1 MRKYISLMCGA
12 VLLALLAAGCS
23 GAFGLDG
30 KDVGE
35 LGSGAGGN
43 DKNNPFKGTV
53 WENTE
58 DGLTLSFDEDTCT
71 YATSTA
77 RAVSVNYSYICKNNN
92 GKYTATLTVPN
103 SDIEWAT
110 FTINA
115 SSASEGILTAS
126 DGSYKFTKK
135 TGSGGTGG
143 GSSSG
148 GSTVV
153 DANNPFADT
162 TWKVLSGV
170 TDLVF
175 TKDTATYANLEFSY
189 TPEKKEDGSYTATLI
204 SKLNGGNYGTFVIDT
219 LHSPYGRY
227 NVNNKGSYTCLKN
240 VAADALEDYQIE
252 DGKLVKYVGKQES
265 ITIPSS
271 VKWIGDEAFK
281 DCDFIE
287 SVRIPTSVKSIGK
300 EAFEG
305 CSSLKTVLY
314 NGTSNQWKHMLFY
327 YDQQGETI
335 GDATGL
341 KGKTIVNTTTNGISW
356 YFDSAV
362 SYWKSTYE
370 NNNTVGMQIETYAG
384 EDTKLTIPAGA
395 TQINSRA
402 FYNRTGIVSVTIPNT
417 VTEIQKEAFLNA
429 EKLASVTI
437 PNSVTSIGE
446 SAFSGCKSLAS
457 VTIPGSM
464 ESISNSMFSGCS
476 ALAEV
481 KISEGVKTFKSYVFT
496 HCESLE
502 SITIPSSVTDMGTG
516 IFNGCYNLKEVVI
529 LEGGLTEIKNNVFDG
544 LSSIQHVTIPNGV
557 TSIASSAFSEC
568 SGLAS
573 IEIPSGVTKI
583 GGNAFYGCKSLTS
596 VKIPDSVTEI
606 GGYAFSGCTG
616 LESVEIPAGTS
627 IGRSA
632 FSGCSSLTSVT
643 IPNGMTEI
651 GLYAFSKCT
660 ALQSVTIP
668 VSVKTIN
675 ASFYN
680 CGSIGVVN
688 YGGTLGQ
695 WCAVNNDGDLVSG
708 AERILL
714 SDGTDIKQK
723 TELVIPNDVT
733 EIGCAAFSGCSTIE
747 TVTIPEGV
755 TKIGWN
761 AFEKCA
767 SLTSVEIPATMKN
780 IGQDAFTGCDA
791 LKTVTY
797 KGSKN
802 NWGGVSRDKSL
813 YNKIIDGLSGKTIA
827 CTDGNLTAD

>member
-12 VLLALLAAGCS
+12 VLFALLAAGCS

-77 RAVSVNYSYICKNNN
+77 RAISVNYSYICKNNN

-135 TGSGGTGG
+135 TSGGSTGG

-175 TKDTATYANLEFSY
+175 TKDSATYANLDFSY

-227 NVNNKGSYTCLKN
+227 NVNNRGTYTCLKN
-240 VAADALEDYQIE
+240 IAAVAADYQIE
-252 DGKLVKYVGKQES
+252 DGKLVKYKGSQES

-395 TQINSRA
+395 TQIRA
-402 FYNRTGIVSVTIPNT
+402 NAFNTYYYTHNYIVSVTIPNT
-417 VTEIQKEAFLNA
+417 VTDIGQQAFRNCK
-429 EKLASVTI
+429 KLETAVISGTMA
-437 PNSVTSIGE
+437 SIGE
-446 SAFSGCKSLAS
+446 SAFYGCELLKNVTISEGVASIKNNAFQGCSSLASISIPGSVTDTGTNIFAGCASLTEVKICEGMTKLGDRLFENCSTIQNVTMPESMTSIGAWTFSKCSGLESVSIPANVTSIGKRAFGDCTGLTSVSIPDGVTSIEDQTFYNCSNLES
-457 VTIPGSM
+457 VTIPAS
-464 ESISNSMFSGCS
+464 
-476 ALAEV
+476 
-481 KISEGVKTFKSYVFT
+481 
-496 HCESLE
+496 
-502 SITIPSSVTDMGTG
+502 
-516 IFNGCYNLKEVVI
+516 
-529 LEGGLTEIKNNVFDG
+529 
-544 LSSIQHVTIPNGV
+544 V
-557 TSIASSAFSEC
+557 TSIGIWAFNNC
-568 SGLAS
+568 D
-573 IEIPSGVTKI
+573 K
-583 GGNAFYGCKSLTS
+583 
-596 VKIPDSVTEI
+596 
-606 GGYAFSGCTG
+606 
-616 LESVEIPAGTS
+616 LET
-627 IGRSA
+627 
-632 FSGCSSLTSVT
+632 
-643 IPNGMTEI
+643 
-651 GLYAFSKCT
+651 
-660 ALQSVTIP
+660 
-668 VSVKTIN
+668 
-675 ASFYN
+675 
-680 CGSIGVVN
+680 VN
-688 YGGTLGQ
+688 YGGTQEQ
-695 WCAVNNDGDLVSG
+695 WDM
-708 AERILL
+708 
-714 SDGTDIKQK
+714 
-723 TELVIPNDVT
+723 
-733 EIGCAAFSGCSTIE
+733 
-747 TVTIPEGV
+747 V
-755 TKIGWN
+755 TK
-761 AFEKCA
+761 ER
-767 SLTSVEIPATMKN
+767 S
-780 IGQDAFTGCDA
+780 
-791 LKTVTY
+791 
-797 KGSKN
+797 
-802 NWGGVSRDKSL
+802 
-813 YNKIIDGLSGKTIA
+813 GLEDKTII
-827 CTDGNLTAD
+827 CSGNELPE